1 MQRTYRIQRDREK
14 IRIKKRILFL
24 LFAIIPLLMFI
35 ILVYEIQ
42 KLESDLYRM
51 IGMRAR
57 AMQDY
62 LHRVSNQSR
71 ALGLSV
77 TNYMTYHEDV
87 ATDPRIVKK
96 MKDLPDL
103 NRFEISLGNQ
113 LKEDPAYAGTLTA
126 VGSIHRVNPFLLK
139 EIEAVLSLG
148 GQFETLAEKQND
160 VVSAYYLS
168 AQQFLYFTP
177 RIGEVARNFHFKD
190 ELYTRPFWV
199 QAEPKTNPSKRQI
212 ITELYEDIGGR
223 GLMITIAEP
232 VYYRDRFLGV
242 ASIDIGLDTIKRIL
256 ENGEGIGESMLI
268 DEHRHVIARSGKE
281 GLQDLM
287 KIQIPEIPS
296 EVLYRND
303 QTYWASF
310 EVKAG
315 DVYLIHRIEVSE
327 FILYIVKNLLPIWGL
342 VCALSV
348 VLILYLQLRSSIE
361 QISALIHTDPLTGIS
376 NRRGFLKLTQKSLAI
391 SSRHGQTWTILMVDI
406 DHFKLVNDQYG
417 HDEGDKILVRVAK
430 ILNSCIRQT
439 DAVCRW
445 GGEEFAIFLFGAN
458 PEDSINIAEHL
469 RQEVENQVVLQNG
482 KAVTLSI
489 GISEGRGGRHGLE
502 ESFVHADQAL
512 YRAKS
517 TGRNRVCVFDP
528 IHSF

>member
-1 MQRTYRIQRDREK
+1 MQRDRER

-35 ILVYEIQ
+35 ILVYEVQ
-42 KLESDLYRM
+42 KLENDLYKTV
-51 IGMRAR
+51 GMRAR

-62 LHRVSNQSR
+62 FHRVSNQSR

-77 TNYMTYHEDV
+77 ANYMLYHEDV

-96 MKDLPDL
+96 MKDLSHL
-103 NRFEISLGNQ
+103 NRFEISIDNQ
-113 LKEDPAYAGTLTA
+113 SENDPAYAGTFTGI
-126 VGSIHRVNPFLLK
+126 GSVHKISSSALK
-139 EIEAVLSLG
+139 EIEAVMSLG
-148 GQFETLAEKQND
+148 GQFETLAQKQND

-177 RIGEVARNFHFKD
+177 RIGEAAKNFHFKD

-199 QAEPKTNPSKRQI
+199 QAEPKTNPDKRQI
-212 ITELYEDIGGR
+212 VTELYDDIGGR

-232 VYYRDRFLGV
+232 VYYRDKFIGV
-242 ASIDIGLDTIKRIL
+242 ASIDIGLEMMRRIL
-256 ENGEGIGESMLI
+256 ETGDGIGESMLI
-268 DEHRHVIARSGKE
+268 DEHRHVIARSAQE
-281 GLQDLM
+281 GLEDLQ

-296 EVLYRND
+296 ETLFRKD
-303 QTYWASF
+303 HTYWASF
-310 EVKAG
+310 EIKAG
-315 DVYLIHRIEVSE
+315 EVYLIHRIEVVDFVLFVLKS
-327 FILYIVKNLLPIWGL
+327 LLPIWGL

-361 QISALIHTDPLTGIS
+361 QISTLIHTDPLTGIA

-406 DHFKLVNDQYG
+406 DHFKSVNDQYG

-430 ILNSCIRQT
+430 ILSACIRQT
-439 DAVCRW
+439 DALCRW

-458 PEDSINIAEHL
+458 PEDSVNIAEHL
-469 RQEVENQVVLQNG
+469 RQEVENHVVLQNG
-482 KAVTLSI
+482 NAVTLSI
-489 GISEGRGGRHGLE
+489 GISEGRGGKHGLE
-502 ESFVHADQAL
+502 ESFSHADQAL
-512 YRAKS
+512 YRAKT

-528 IHSF
+528 VRSF